1 MLYIIEIEAN
11 NLAVLKISLVYAAA
25 VWFDI
30 YKLIA
35 FSMIIKA
42 EKSLSF
48 IVSFTINVQSML
60 AANAAQGSQWIY

>member
-30 YKLIA
+30 YKLINI
-35 FSMIIKA
+35 IIKA

-60 AANAAQGSQWIY
+60 AANAAQGSH